1 MSRGVEPIAS
11 ALKLSVR
18 TWRRLVLRIKAG
30 GRLRYGRDFVV
41 GPRASVARGAVLVV
55 GERVNIGSDFVTHD
69 DLLIGDDVMISAH
82 VAFIGNDHAF
92 NDPEKTIQEQEL
104 LPRSRV
110 VLEGDNLI
118 GYGSIVLGN
127 VTIGRGVIVGAG
139 SLVTSDLPP
148 NTVCVGRP
156 AKPTRSRR

>member
-1 MSRGVEPIAS
+1 
-11 ALKLSVR
+11 
-18 TWRRLVLRIKAG
+18 
-30 GRLRYGRDFVV
+30 
-41 GPRASVARGAVLVV
+41 VV